1 MQTDENWVPQFCQIL
16 KDILKKLKENCLLNM
31 HNSFLN
37 VYRLTC
43 VLFLGVEVMVDIY
56 SLQNLSLCEMLEQ
69 MEHINE

>member
-1 MQTDENWVPQFCQIL
+1 
-16 KDILKKLKENCLLNM
+16 M